1 MEDTA
6 GRNRV
11 GSSGTEM
18 SLERVTKLQD
28 RRLVEQ
34 TAVRKAQAGKLT
46 HQRNRESLAYDRKP
60 KHLP

>member
-1 MEDTA
+1 
-6 GRNRV
+6 
-11 GSSGTEM
+11 M